1 MRKRFNLTWRIMV
14 ALILVLSL
22 VPALI
27 TATGT
32 VAAAT
37 GPSVY
42 LDPLPAYVSSAM
54 LPGLTFSGTSLAT
67 GPRTIKDVLVQIKF
81 KDSVTSTWLYWDGA
95 ADAWSTIADSY
106 NYAETITTPGA
117 WGTQTDWEWDGSGPD
132 IFPVAANLSDGMT
145 YTVTVWAMDDN
156 MDKGA
161 SVSRTFIYDKTLPSG
176 SAILVIGD
184 ANSGT
189 GWVATS
195 ITTISGSARDT
206 APGAVGQVWVEIDDN
221 TAGHGWDG
229 VTWNGAVGQWILASG
244 TTSWSVTTSTT
255 TPLPNWISGHSYTVT
270 IYVFDKAG
278 NQETSAPTQNFTYL
292 KVPATGLDIYM
303 DILPAYMQGVDF
315 VNVSGVAKS
324 SGSTNDILNV
334 SIKIYNNAAQ
344 YWDENFPCDWK
355 IGDPQPWNLAYP
367 LDGVAFDSPTEA
379 WYYDDTACWPIIHDG
394 YTYTITARTYQTS
407 TTKKESASQNVVID
421 NTSPIDTVITSMG
434 ITTYLGTTVFQG
446 TSYEDLVQGTAN
458 DNTAGIAPGKLA
470 KVSVT
475 IQDSTDGVAW
485 DGIAWGAGADLRTV
499 AKDGSFNSNAEGWKI
514 TDATTPSLPTWK
526 HDHHYVITAW
536 ATDAAGNVEAP
547 NAIINFWYVKDLSG
561 TAPVPTP
568 TPTEAP
574 TPTPAP
580 ALTCAVTNPT
590 NNANLSALVSI
601 NGTSADDVAV
611 LGLKVRICNS
621 SSGLCWNGSAW
632 KANLSLADAPAA
644 TASDGTFNSIS
655 EPWFYTTLPTWG
667 TGSTYQVQAQ
677 ATDATTTPANS
688 SVVAF
693 GFGVPSTPVSP
704 SPADSSTGVSVDAN
718 LDWSDCSNTTYYQV
732 YFGTSSNPSTLNGS
746 PSASSLALPTL
757 SHNTTYY
764 WKVVARNDCGGFT
777 SSSIWH
783 FTTECAALGTPV
795 SPSPADSSTG
805 VSVDT
810 ALDWSDCAN
819 ATYYQVYFG
828 TGSNPST
835 LNGSPTYSDL
845 SLSTLNYSTTYYWKV
860 VARDS
865 CGNFVNSSIWH
876 FTTECGTP
884 GTPASPSPA
893 NTSSPRVPLNTS
905 GLQWSNCLNTLYYDV
920 YFGTSSTPS
929 LLNSYI
935 TSSCPI
941 PTLTANTTY
950 YWKVVARNSC
960 GNFTNSSTW
969 YFTTE
974 CAMPHAPTDSA
985 YNGSSCAS
993 INTTLRFWGT
1003 MYGDADY
1010 YQFYLSNNSSTL
1022 KLVGS
1027 INQSQFWN
1035 GEGCDVSN
1043 LSYNTT
1049 YYWKVVAN
1057 TSCGVNNSSPI
1068 WRFTTERFLAKPLTP
1083 SPVNGSTGV
1092 SVNVTLDWEDCANAS
1107 SYYVYYDTSLNP
1119 YNGVVVSTNNSS
1131 CQLTSL
1137 PYGATFYW
1145 LVVSENN
1152 CSTNYSDIWRFT
1164 TVDGPKVVNIGGA
1177 NASWNLNSSGVVQQ
1191 AVNLASADNKITVN
1205 IPARTT
1211 ALNRYGE
1218 PLDEIAMITT
1228 NVSPAPDDGRF
1239 VVAAFDFGPD
1249 GATFHPGITITL
1261 KYDPAMIPSGENEA
1275 DLVIAFYN
1283 EITDKWEYINNG
1295 VVDPSANTI
1304 TFTVGHFTI
1313 FTIQTPASS
1322 GSGIWVIVAIIAAA
1336 VVVLGLLAVLFYSRY
1351 RRTHV
1356 SLYYEDDEEG
1366 YNTYGGEDTS
1376 QTRPSSKDNW

>member
-1 MRKRFNLTWRIMV
+1 MKLIIRKQHRVITGLLYLLLV
-14 ALILVLSL
+14 AALVL
-22 VPALI
+22 
-27 TATGT
+27 
-32 VAAAT
+32 
-37 GPSVY
+37 PSAIAV
-42 LDPLPAYVSSAM
+42 
-54 LPGLTFSGTSLAT
+54 
-67 GPRTIKDVLVQIKF
+67 R
-81 KDSVTSTWLYWDGA
+81 
-95 ADAWSTIADSY
+95 AWSGGSTVNTPICIAPNAQVDPQIIS
-106 NYAETITTPGA
+106 
-117 WGTQTDWEWDGSGPD
+117 DGSGGAIITWEDQRGVSD
-132 IFPVAANLSDGMT
+132 IYARLVDSSGAVQWVDNGSAVCTAGLSQVDPRLISDGAGGAIITWSDGRNGSSNYDIYAQRVDSSGVVQWSDNGSASCTASGNQQYPQIISDGAGGAIITWQDGRNGSSNYDIYAQRVDSSGAVQWADNGSPICTAPNAQFTPQIISDGSGGAIITWYDNRNGNYDIYAQRVDSSGATQWADNGSPICTAAGNQLNPQIISDSSGGAIITWQDNRNGNYDIYAQRVNASGVVQWAENGSAVCAAAGDQQNPQLVSDGAGGAIIAWLSGSSNYDIYAQRVSGASGAVQWTGNGLPICTASGNQGSPQLISDGVGGAIITWDDNRGANLDIYAQRVSYVGAT
-145 YTVTVWAMDDN
+145 QWAEN
-156 MDKGA
+156 
-161 SVSRTFIYDKTLPSG
+161 G
-176 SAILVIGD
+176 SAIC
-184 ANSGT
+184 T
-189 GWVATS
+189 
-195 ITTISGSARDT
+195 
-206 APGAVGQVWVEIDDN
+206 
-221 TAGHGWDG
+221 
-229 VTWNGAVGQWILASG
+229 ASG
-244 TTSWSVTTSTT
+244 NQNS
-255 TPLPNWISGHSYTVT
+255 PRLISDG
-270 IYVFDKAG
+270 AG
-278 NQETSAPTQNFTYL
+278 GGAIFTWYD
-292 KVPATGLDIYM
+292 GRNGNNDIY
-303 DILPAYMQGVDF
+303 AQGVD
-315 VNVSGVAKS
+315 S
-324 SGSTNDILNV
+324 SERLVT
-334 SIKIYNNAAQ
+334 
-344 YWDENFPCDWK
+344 
-355 IGDPQPWNLAYP
+355 
-367 LDGVAFDSPTEA
+367 PTP
-379 WYYDDTACWPIIHDG
+379 TA
-394 YTYTITARTYQTS
+394 TIT
-407 TTKKESASQNVVID
+407 
-421 NTSPIDTVITSMG
+421 
-434 ITTYLGTTVFQG
+434 
-446 TSYEDLVQGTAN
+446 
-458 DNTAGIAPGKLA
+458 
-470 KVSVT
+470 
-475 IQDSTDGVAW
+475 
-485 DGIAWGAGADLRTV
+485 
-499 AKDGSFNSNAEGWKI
+499 
-514 TDATTPSLPTWK
+514 
-526 HDHHYVITAW
+526 
-536 ATDAAGNVEAP
+536 
-547 NAIINFWYVKDLSG
+547 
-561 TAPVPTP
+561 PTP
-568 TPTEAP
+568 TPTPTPAPTP

-590 NNANLSALVSI
+590 NNAILSALVSI